1 MTCLA
6 TSRCVPPSLWS
17 PYPLLVSVLTWDE
30 NAENPR
36 TPARRPPRV
45 REPPRPLPQ
54 RAQGQVTQGDRGS
67 PLACEVGSY
76 TPRTNGKPERSA
88 NWACYR
94 ALEFTCLALQANVD
108 KESEELADSFRGA
121 YGQTLKPHHS
131 FLVKPV
137 FSAAMSAC
145 PYRKD
150 FYGKLGADQAKVN
163 AELKEYLA
171 ALGKI
176 VGILKEFL
184 ASKEAKW

>member
-1 MTCLA
+1 MSWDLSPSPLSRMTCLA

-76 TPRTNGKPERSA
+76 TPEQMGNPSGLLTGHVTELSSSHALPSRPTSIKSLRSSPTPSVVPTA
-88 NWACYR
+88 RPSSPITASSSSPY
-94 ALEFTCLALQANVD
+94 
-108 KESEELADSFRGA
+108 
-121 YGQTLKPHHS
+121 
-131 FLVKPV
+131 
-137 FSAAMSAC
+137 SA
-145 PYRKD
+145 PP
-150 FYGKLGADQAKVN
+150 
-163 AELKEYLA
+163 
-171 ALGKI
+171 
-176 VGILKEFL
+176 
-184 ASKEAKW
+184 